1 MNLKLETYP
10 VENDSIKDIIYQIGL
25 IQDKDVYRR
34 TKPWS
39 YDTYQFLYTKFRVYL
54 GEFKSF

>member
-25 IQDKDVYRR
+25 IQGKNVYRR

-39 YDTYQFLYTKFRVYL
+39 YDTY
-54 GEFKSF
+54 SFYILNLESV